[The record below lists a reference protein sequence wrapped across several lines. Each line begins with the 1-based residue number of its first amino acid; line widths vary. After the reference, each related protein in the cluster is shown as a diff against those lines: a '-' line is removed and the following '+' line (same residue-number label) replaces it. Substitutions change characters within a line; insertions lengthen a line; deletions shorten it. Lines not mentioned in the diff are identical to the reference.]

1 MVSQLYAKAAN
12 ITMISVS
19 KFYLGLSI
27 HRHHMYFYPTSLDS
41 VERSVT
47 TYELFL
53 FAKGFNNDTNEELYE
68 EHTDYDHKNHK
79 VNSHERVIIL
89 NRLKVGIRRVDC
101 APHDIDPAL
110 S

>member
-1 MVSQLYAKAAN
+1 MSTGVQK
-12 ITMISVS
+12 T
-19 KFYLGLSI
+19 
-27 HRHHMYFYPTSLDS
+27 TSTA
-41 VERSVT
+41 RSVG
-47 TYELFL
+47 EN
-53 FAKGFNNDTNEELYE
+53 KNQNDTNEELYE

-110 S
+110 SWLDCNQR